1 MPFFCHLTERDKHPV
16 TNKTIN
22 LADPQALKQNCGE
35 VQSNKQ
41 IRQTDLEALRPQE
54 ISCCHTTRRATSQDM
69 QLHLVRMLS
78 GLLETS
84 HFQTSARRYTLSVHT
99 PTRAF
104 QYFTAGFMTCP
115 VELAREFGVNWNW
128 THTGSETNSGDCG
141 RAASNLIVRADTRV
155 GREIRL
161 HCILFYFPEGTVQ
174 NLTALL
180 FNYFST

>member
-1 MPFFCHLTERDKHPV
+1 MGRCNQTNRSER
-16 TNKTIN
+16 
-22 LADPQALKQNCGE
+22 
-35 VQSNKQ
+35 
-41 IRQTDLEALRPQE
+41 RDLETLRHQE
-54 ISCCHTTRRATSQDM
+54 ISCCHSAGRATSQDM

-84 HFQTSARRYTLSVHT
+84 HFQTCARCYTLSEHT

-104 QYFTAGFMTCP
+104 RYFIAGFMTCP

-141 RAASNLIVRADTRV
+141 LAASNLIVRADTRV

-161 HCILFYFPEGTVQ
+161 HCISFYRLV
-174 NLTALL
+174 
-180 FNYFST
+180 